1 MTNKESVDFAWE
13 RARYKA
19 QEADRAYWDALA
31 DTLREDARLHE
42 GLEGEELEWRVK
54 EMMED
59 FK

>member
-1 MTNKESVDFAWE
+1 MNKESVEFAWE
-13 RARYKA
+13 RARYKQ
-19 QEADRAYWDALA
+19 QEANQAYWDALA
-31 DTLREDARLHE
+31 DTLREDVRLHE